1 MRSDNVWRSP
11 LGDMHMMMSG
21 EKLLK
26 LVGSGTTL
34 VWGGLAVL
42 LAAAEVI
49 VDWTTWIELDISI
62 VYGLPLVLAAAA
74 RSRRLLW
81 TLALLVVC
89 ATFIVY
95 SHQIPPGA
103 FALDEPFFVNRLL
116 SAVTILFAAGL
127 LHLLTL
133 AVDALD
139 RQRRE
144 AEAAS
149 ARKTRLLASVSHDMR
164 TPLTTISLMAELIRR
179 TAADPQLTVQVP
191 GLAQALQANAISLA
205 DLVRDVLDS
214 SHIESGQIALRESA
228 FSLNDLVAEECR
240 LLQPLADT
248 KALWIRQELP
258 QAAIVVSADRIK
270 LARVLRNL
278 LNNAIKFT
286 ASGGVTISAALNP
299 DGGAV
304 IRVIDTGA
312 GVEPENLERIF
323 GEFVQ
328 LQAAPDGEG
337 WGLGLAICKRL
348 IAFMGG
354 EIRVES
360 QPGRGSVFAIH
371 LPAARVLAPA
381 EGAAPLRV

>member
-1 MRSDNVWRSP
+1 
-11 LGDMHMMMSG
+11 MHMMSA

-42 LAAAEVI
+42 LAATEVV

-74 RSRRLLW
+74 RSRKLLW
-81 TLALLVVC
+81 TLALLLVC
-89 ATFIVY
+89 ATFVVY
-95 SHQIPPGA
+95 SHQIPAGA
-103 FALDEPFFVNRLL
+103 FSLDEPFFVNRLL

-149 ARKTRLLASVSHDMR
+149 ARKTRLLASVSHDLR

-179 TAADPQLTVQVP
+179 TAADPQLAVQVP
-191 GLAQALQANAISLA
+191 GLAQALQANAVSLD
-205 DLVRDVLDS
+205 DLVRDILDS
-214 SHIESGQIALRESA
+214 SHFDSGQITLRESE
-228 FSLNDLVAEECR
+228 FSLNDLIVEECR
-240 LLQPLADT
+240 LMQPLAEA
-248 KALWIRQELP
+248 KALWIKEELP
-258 QAAIVVSADRIK
+258 QTPILVSADRVK

-286 ASGGVTISAALNP
+286 ASGGVTMSAALSP
-299 DGGAV
+299 DGAAV

-328 LQAAPDGEG
+328 LQAAPENEG

-348 IAFMGG
+348 TGFMGG

-360 QPGRGSVFAIH
+360 QPGHGSVFAVH
-371 LPAARVLAPA
+371 LPATRVITPP
-381 EGAAPLRV
+381 ESAALVRA